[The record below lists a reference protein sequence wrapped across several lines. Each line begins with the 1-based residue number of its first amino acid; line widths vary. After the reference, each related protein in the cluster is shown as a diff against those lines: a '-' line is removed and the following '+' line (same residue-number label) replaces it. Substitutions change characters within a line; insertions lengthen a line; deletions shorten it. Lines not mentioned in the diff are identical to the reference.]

1 MNLEL
6 RTIVVATDFGTAA
19 DYALQY
25 AGGLASRFGASLHL
39 LHVVETPL
47 PAAAWSEAYALD
59 LPAMRE
65 QLESDSGRRLQD
77 IAMRLS
83 PLEVTTEVRCGRA
96 PQAIVEAAREREADM
111 VVLGTHGHGVVAH
124 LLLGSVAER
133 VIRWAPC
140 PVLTVRLPGTASAQ
154 LDPPETV
161 STSAAGGRRR

>member
-19 DYALQY
+19 DYALEY
-25 AGGLASRFGASLHL
+25 ACELASRFDAELHL

-47 PAAAWSEAYALD
+47 PAAAWSEAYAVD

-65 QLESDSGRRLQD
+65 QLESDSRRRLQD
-77 IAMRLS
+77 IAVRLS
-83 PLEVTTEVRCGRA
+83 PLIVSTEVRCGRA
-96 PQAIVEAAREREADM
+96 PQAIVEAARERNADM

-140 PVLTVRLPGTASAQ
+140 PVLTVRLPGTAAVHLDGPDAVEASTASA
-154 LDPPETV
+154 
-161 STSAAGGRRR
+161 RRQ